1 MKNFDIIFG
10 ALMGFLLAI
19 FLMVIASVTRNASS
33 VVTTNF
39 EKCGERYS
47 TPDEVVECMWL
58 LENN

>member
-1 MKNFDIIFG
+1 MKNFDIFFG
-10 ALMGFLLAI
+10 GLMGFLLAI
-19 FLMVIASVTRNASS
+19 FLMAIDRS

>member
-1 MKNFDIIFG
+1 LGLIMANFDIIFG
-10 ALMGFLLAI
+10 GLMGFLFAI
-19 FLMVIASVTRNASS
+19 FLMVIASS